1 MSSLLSGRSLWTLR
15 KRRRS
20 SESVGSKCAASSQ
33 LLIIEMSNVGYIP
46 ISALPVAQSAVTPTE
61 AFFNQFTTQT
71 RYELNG
77 PAVSIA
83 RHPQAAELAVA
94 SSTQVMLYKVSEAAL
109 AKGTGRF
116 EMTTTA
122 VAYRHDGAFYVAADD
137 SGAVE
142 VFIPGSHSWQRRF
155 YDSSTAVHAVSFSAT
170 DQEVLAGTRSGKLFA
185 WTVTTETLCF
195 GVQAHADS
203 IRAAFP
209 LPSPHAADHFAP
221 VLTASYD
228 RYIRIWN
235 MLSGEIALGVSE
247 DPKRR
252 NAVGR
257 SGTGPSM
264 LFEYSL
270 SEPIDAAIWCDGY
283 VYIACGGYIYSLL
296 YVYTDLSLSED
307 NKDNRGSVKLK
318 AHAQSDYVPKGI
330 SSLCACSTSMGTFIL
345 AGCFDGGV
353 RVYDSTTL
361 LQVATLIHFDVAV
374 LSIAVQSFSQT
385 PIFSKKEELGIYVG
399 LQTKTMVVLTSCPL
413 EDAIALA
420 NEKDKPK
427 QRLSKRDF
435 MIRPRANLDYMVHG
449 LNVRP
454 SLSQLDVYL
463 AIYKHLDALQL
474 SLLTSREL
482 TGSVLL
488 ELECRGIKNYH
499 DVLRQLRDGDKAKI
513 LEYTMSSLG
522 NNMLCG
528 PFLRACDVI
537 IPTITLSSS
546 SKLLLTV
553 HEFLMTIEKELELIE
568 NLQQCRNNLCSL
580 KI

>member
-1 MSSLLSGRSLWTLR
+1 MPKPS
-15 KRRRS
+15 
-20 SESVGSKCAASSQ
+20 
-33 LLIIEMSNVGYIP
+33 YIP
-46 ISALPVAQSAVTPTE
+46 ISALPVAQSAATPTE

-83 RHPQAAELAVA
+83 KHPQAGELAIA
-94 SSTQVMLYKVSEAAL
+94 SSTQIMLYKISEAAL
-109 AKGTGRF
+109 TKGTGRF

-142 VFIPGSHSWQRRF
+142 LFMPGSHSWQRRF

-170 DQEVLAGTRSGKLFA
+170 GHEVIAGTRSGKLFA
-185 WTVTTETLCF
+185 WTVTTEALCF
-195 GVQAHADS
+195 GVQAHSDS
-203 IRAAFP
+203 IRAVFP
-209 LPSPHAADHFAP
+209 LPSPHASGHCAP

-228 RYIRIWN
+228 KYIRIWDI
-235 MLSGEIALGVSE
+235 LSGEVSPGISE

-252 NAVGR
+252 AAGGK
-257 SGTGPSM
+257 SGVTPSM

-270 SEPIDAAIWCDGY
+270 PEPIDAAIWCDEY
-283 VYIACGGYIYSLL
+283 VYVASGGCIYSMLCVQVGL
-296 YVYTDLSLSED
+296 QSLED
-307 NKDNRGSVKLK
+307 KDGIECSVALK

-330 SSLCACSTSMGTFIL
+330 SSLCACSTNMGTFIL
-345 AGCFDGGV
+345 AGCFDGGI
-353 RVYDSTTL
+353 RVYDPTTL

-374 LSIAVQSFSQT
+374 LSIAVQSFSQSQT
-385 PIFSKKEELGIYVG
+385 LLKKEELGIYVG
-399 LQTKTMVVLTSCPL
+399 LQTKTMVVLTSNPL

-420 NEKDKPK
+420 NKKEKPK

-435 MIRPRANLDYMVHG
+435 MARPRPNLDYTVHG

-463 AIYKHLDALQL
+463 SIYKHLDALQL
-474 SLLTSREL
+474 SILTSKEL

-488 ELECRGIKNYH
+488 ELECRGIKSYH
-499 DVLRQLRDGDKAKI
+499 NVLKQLRDGDKVKI

-522 NNMLCG
+522 NTMLCG
-528 PFLRACDVI
+528 PFLRACDVV

-546 SKLLLTV
+546 CKLLLTV
-553 HEFLMTIEKELELIE
+553 HEFLMTIEKEVELIE
-568 NLQQCRNNLCSL
+568 NLQKCRANLCSL
-580 KI
+580 RV

>member
-1 MSSLLSGRSLWTLR
+1 MS
-15 KRRRS
+15 K
-20 SESVGSKCAASSQ
+20 A
-33 LLIIEMSNVGYIP
+33 GYIP
-46 ISALPVAQSAVTPTE
+46 VTALPVAQSAATPTE

-83 RHPQAAELAVA
+83 THPQAAELAIA

-155 YDSSTAVHAVSFSAT
+155 YDSSTAINAVSFSAT
-170 DQEVLAGTRSGKLFA
+170 GQEVMAGTRSGKLFV
-185 WTVTTETLCF
+185 WTVTTEMLCF

-203 IRAAFP
+203 IRTVLP
-209 LPSPHAADHFAP
+209 LPSSQASEHFAP

-228 RYIRIWN
+228 KHIRIWN
-235 MLSGEIALGVSE
+235 VASSEITPGISE

-252 NAVGR
+252 NSNGR
-257 SGTGPSM
+257 PGTCPSM

-270 SEPIDAAIWCDGY
+270 PEPIDTAIWCDGY
-283 VYIACGGYIYSLL
+283 VYVACGGCIYSLL
-296 YVYTDLSLSED
+296 YVHTGPPSPEEKGDS
-307 NKDNRGSVKLK
+307 GVSVALR

-330 SSLCACSTSMGTFIL
+330 SSLCACPTKMGTFIL
-345 AGCFDGGV
+345 AGCFDGGI

-361 LQVATLIHFDVAV
+361 LQVATVMHFDVAV

-385 PIFSKKEELGIYVG
+385 PTFSKREELGIYVG

-413 EDAIALA
+413 EDAIMFA
-420 NEKDKPK
+420 NKGDKPK

-435 MIRPRANLDYMVHG
+435 MIRPRPNLDYTIHG

-474 SLLTSREL
+474 SLLTSKEL

-488 ELECRGIKNYH
+488 ELECRGVKSYH
-499 DVLRQLRDGDKAKI
+499 DVLRQLRDGDKAKM

-522 NNMLCG
+522 NTMLCG

-546 SKLLLTV
+546 CKLLLTV

-568 NLQQCRNNLCSL
+568 RLQQCRSRLCSL
-580 KI
+580 KG